1 MPNSV
6 EAFAAY
12 SFGQS
17 FAILFEMPA
26 AAMRSAVVS
35 LTTDARSWATLQRT
49 ALATLGVT
57 VALQALIFLSPAGPW
72 LLRSVIGVPDPLLS
86 SAVWVSRVA
95 VFAILGSSLRFI
107 FQGIQVRWRVTD
119 GVLAG
124 ILIRVVVMLGAAWLV
139 VRYQGP
145 GGGVAGILVLA
156 SGMLMEGFVT
166 IGGYWLAARRDAA
179 QWTASVPISSEGV
192 FRFAAP
198 LMISGTLVAMSRPA
212 INSVLGEN
220 GPAVVAAFAV
230 ASTVAQVFQWPMTS
244 LHQVMVVFGGQG
256 TPSSRSAARRFA
268 LLVGGVATGVLALF
282 AFTPLGNWMLAD
294 LIGAPAEIIPAALLC
309 IGAMAVTPF
318 IISASEAEIGEL
330 MLSRSSRVISMGQ
343 MVRFGVTLLLLWL
356 GIRVAT
362 PTTAAAMAGLA
373 IAGGFVVEFGIL
385 TFFRRRLPVVGA

>member
-6 EAFAAY
+6 EAFAAF

-35 LTTDARSWATLQRT
+35 LTSDSRSWLVLRRT

-57 VALQALIFLSPAGPW
+57 ISLQALIFLSPVGPW
-72 LLRSVIGVPDPLLS
+72 LLRTVIGVPESLLS

-124 ILIRVVVMLGAAWLV
+124 IIMRVVVMLSAAWLV
-139 VRYQGP
+139 VRFQGP
-145 GGGVAGILVLA
+145 GGGVAGIIVLA

-166 IGGYWLAARRDAA
+166 IGGYWLASRRDAA
-179 QWTASVPISSEGV
+179 QWTAPVVPISSAAV

-198 LMISGTLVAMSRPA
+198 LMLSGTLVAMGRPV
-212 INSVLGEN
+212 INSVLGED
-220 GPAVVAAFAV
+220 GPAVVAAFAI

-256 TPSSRSAARRFA
+256 TPASRASARRFA
-268 LLVGGVATGVLALF
+268 LLVGGLATGVLGLF
-282 AFTPLGNWMLAD
+282 AFTSLGTWMLAD
-294 LIGAPAEIIPAALLC
+294 VIGAPAEIIGSALLC
-309 IGAMAVTPF
+309 IGAMAPTPF

-330 MLSRSSRVISMGQ
+330 MISRSSRVISLGQ
-343 MVRFGVTLLLLWL
+343 MVRFAITLLLLWL
-356 GIRVAT
+356 GTGVAT
-362 PTTAAAMAGLA
+362 PATAAALAGISIL
-373 IAGGFVVEFGIL
+373 GGFAVEFVIL
-385 TFFRRRLPVVGA
+385 TTFRRRLRVV